1 MKNSIKLLIIFFLS
15 GSINAQ
21 DKSVTFTVEDIQN
34 MALRYTGD
42 TLNWPIIVSLSDK
55 DILNNTYTLT
65 ESDFQ
70 QLRIISNITV
80 IVTEQKHR
88 LRNLITDGASIF
100 AKDELISA
108 TSAINLYN
116 EAIKNA
122 NGNIAAQLSKEI
134 KAEVDRT
141 EYALRENRIT
151 NIQAK
156 LDHKI
161 GKVDKRN
168 GILGSWKIAQVGELF
183 EESDGLK
190 TGSDS
195 QAKLNFAD
203 GTNIIIDPST
213 TAIIRKSSLDRLDDT
228 SNTEISL
235 KEGGLLAK
243 LSKLATLKNTYIINA
258 GSSQTRLESTNFYAE
273 SDNEDNVI
281 LTNYDG
287 IATVSAND
295 VTITIRE
302 NEGTLIK
309 KGEAPIPPVK
319 LLPAPKFIW
328 ASNDTVIYT
337 EQIIFPFEFVDNASS
352 YIVERSTSINF
363 DTSIEKINISSNTAL
378 LSYIPIGN
386 TYLRIRSVDR
396 LGLKGPYSETIT
408 IIRKIDNEPPPTF
421 IDNLNGNII
430 FTQTNSV
437 TLSGVTQPDAT
448 LLINNENIKIDPSGS
463 FSYQL
468 ENLTA
473 DQMVSVI
480 ATDNSGNNTIRAI
493 RVVHIT
499 DEILFN
505 FALSGAS
512 GLNPIIIDS
521 PTITFSSR
529 AYPGLDVII
538 NNAGSEKRVETDPI
552 GRWSITM
559 NVKEGDLSISF
570 KDSQTGKTYL
580 SKSYE
585 IDSN

>member
-65 ESDFQ
+65 ESDFH

-122 NGNIAAQLSKEI
+122 NGNVAAQLSKEI

>member
-122 NGNIAAQLSKEI
+122 NGNVAAQLSKEI